1 MISLEFHC
9 DICAKDFAFK
19 RGLGRYIGNVHEV
32 LVFRNF
38 GLFSYLFWFT
48 LKFPCFIFMN
58 CFMKFNF
65 VGTHNRLHILKFIS
79 WFPIWLINRFNS
91 FDLWCSFEKWLYIVN
106 WPLAIV
112 LSCSNCDDGTKFI
125 EKLSTSFSLDKSTSV
140 SLDK

>member
-9 DICAKDFAFK
+9 DICPKDFAFK

-48 LKFPCFIFMN
+48 LKFPWFIFMN

-91 FDLWCSFEKWLYIVN
+91 FDLWSSFEKWLYIVN
-106 WPLAIV
+106 WPLAITDAST
-112 LSCSNCDDGTKFI
+112 LDFLAICSGSQNLAG
-125 EKLSTSFSLDKSTSV
+125 SFFFSIWSIW
-140 SLDK
+140 